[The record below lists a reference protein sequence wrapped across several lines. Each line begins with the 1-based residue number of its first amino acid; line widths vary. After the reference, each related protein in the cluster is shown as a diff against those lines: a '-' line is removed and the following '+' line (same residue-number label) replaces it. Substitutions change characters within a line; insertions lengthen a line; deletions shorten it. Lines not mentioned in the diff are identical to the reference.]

1 MRGQAGAILSGV
13 NPSAPGVTSGAPSAH
28 SPSSRPHLPPQHSAE
43 VVLAGITSGSDAQTA
58 GPRFSSITIK
68 RRAAVRPA
76 APALS
81 QVVVQCPLDVVVWNA
96 GAVRARAIA
105 DLGDEDWRHYICI
118 EPGRVSPATA
128 AHPAGASLPPGR
140 VWTLTQEVVMAME

>member
-1 MRGQAGAILSGV
+1 M
-13 NPSAPGVTSGAPSAH
+13 
-28 SPSSRPHLPPQHSAE
+28 
-43 VVLAGITSGSDAQTA
+43 
-58 GPRFSSITIK
+58 
-68 RRAAVRPA
+68 RPA

-128 AHPAGASLPPGR
+128 EHPAGASLPPGR